1 MTTTKKTK
9 TADKKAECVYGSK
22 PVMAA
27 AASMSTILGSAGRT
41 MAEQTTEDIAYR
53 KEVNKVQL
61 DMMKADL
68 RKRIAE
74 ADTAEAFAARVKGEY
89 AKKQNNRKARAP
101 RK

>member
-9 TADKKAECVYGSK
+9 PADKKAECVYGK

-27 AASMSTILGSAGRT
+27 AASMSTILESAGRT
-41 MAEQTTEDIAYR
+41 MAKQTAEDIAYR

-74 ADTAEAFAARVKGEY
+74 ADTAEAIAARVKGEY
-89 AKKQNNRKARAP
+89 AKKQNNRKARSP

>member
-9 TADKKAECVYGSK
+9 TADKKAECVYGK

-27 AASMSTILGSAGRT
+27 AASMSTLLRDVTRT
-41 MAEQTTEDIAYR
+41 MGGETTEDLAYR
-53 KEVNKVQL
+53 KEVNKLQL

-74 ADTAEAFAARVKGEY
+74 ADTAEAIAARVKGEY
-89 AKKQNNRKARAP
+89 ANKQNNRKARAP

>member
-9 TADKKAECVYGSK
+9 TADKKAEWVCGK

-27 AASMSTILGSAGRT
+27 AASMSTILRSAGRT

-53 KEVNKVQL
+53 KEMNKVQL

-74 ADTAEAFAARVKGEY
+74 ADTAEAIAARVK
-89 AKKQNNRKARAP
+89 ASTRKSRNNRKTRAP

>member
-9 TADKKAECVYGSK
+9 PANKKAEYVYGK

-27 AASMSTILGSAGRT
+27 AASMSTILESAGRT
-41 MAEQTTEDIAYR
+41 MGEQTTEDIAYR

-74 ADTAEAFAARVKGEY
+74 ADTAEAIAARVKAEY